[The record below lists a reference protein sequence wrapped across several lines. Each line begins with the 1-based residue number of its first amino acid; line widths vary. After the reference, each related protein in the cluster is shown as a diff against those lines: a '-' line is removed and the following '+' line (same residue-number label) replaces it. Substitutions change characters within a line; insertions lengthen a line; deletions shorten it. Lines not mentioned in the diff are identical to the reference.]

1 MKKFFNLAMYFLYA
15 LIGLVA
21 VLGTIAITVLCFEV
35 IRYQKHKLKLKQQ
48 NSEKPSTSPGKLK
61 VNITSYTQISYY
73 HSYFFSLKGSRVK

>member
-1 MKKFFNLAMYFLYA
+1 MKKYFKLAMYFLYA

-35 IRYQKHKLKLKQQ
+35 IRYRKHKLKLKQQ

-61 VNITSYTQISYY
+61 VILVSLNNYY
-73 HSYFFSLKGSRVK
+73 HIPKQIYFC

>member
-1 MKKFFNLAMYFLYA
+1 MYFLYA

-35 IRYQKHKLKLKQQ
+35 IRYRKHKLKLKLKQQ

-61 VNITSYTQISYY
+61 VILV
-73 HSYFFSLKGSRVK
+73 SLNN